1 MTATHVFV
9 THVDIM
15 ICGNRKVVNDVH
27 NIIWIQDNG
36 SIRECAM
43 CENYTDEPHTIMDV
57 CLGCRH
63 EYLAHTDDD
72 ANEMDYPKPDL
83 FKMKGGAE

>member
-1 MTATHVFV
+1 
-9 THVDIM
+9 
-15 ICGNRKVVNDVH
+15 
-27 NIIWIQDNG
+27 
-36 SIRECAM
+36 M

>member
-1 MTATHVFV
+1 MKIKLKPCPF
-9 THVDIM
+9 
-15 ICGNRKVVNDVH
+15 CGKKPTVITVPDTMERLV
-27 NIIWIQDNG
+27 
-36 SIRECAM
+36 
-43 CENYTDEPHTIMDV
+43 V

>member
-1 MTATHVFV
+1 MNN
-9 THVDIM
+9 
-15 ICGNRKVVNDVH
+15 IC
-27 NIIWIQDNG
+27 WIQDDG
-36 SIRECAM
+36 SLRECAI

-63 EYLAHTDDD
+63 EYLIHTDDE

-83 FKMKGGAE
+83 FKMKEGAK